1 MARRRYGEVTSGSGK
16 SHQGRRITMAQ
27 PVSSIMIH
35 MPKSGRSIA
44 HNRENGRYFV
54 EKVHIYKESYWNS
67 WKPAD
72 THIISSDWNPIGTA
86 TIWHIKLYNLRRKTP
101 WHSMLTCARYINYK
115 VAQVSRSAEE
125 TRVYVAKSIRLSE
138 TLHWSGLTS
147 IHSLH
152 FRSITHRSCIFSRRP
167 WSTSKAF

>member
-1 MARRRYGEVTSGSGK
+1 
-16 SHQGRRITMAQ
+16 
-27 PVSSIMIH
+27 
-35 MPKSGRSIA
+35 
-44 HNRENGRYFV
+44 
-54 EKVHIYKESYWNS
+54 
-67 WKPAD
+67 
-72 THIISSDWNPIGTA
+72 
-86 TIWHIKLYNLRRKTP
+86 
-101 WHSMLTCARYINYK
+101 MLTCARYINYK

-167 WSTSKAF
+167 WSNFEGFLGRNCCFLAFPQQVSQFIRFFLLAVMSSKSFKDIGAEAQADWRWIPKHFLAFPALKI